1 MKFPFTTRKKL
12 DRAQD
17 ALAKK
22 EARLAQLQTRV
33 DALKQEV
40 AEAKAK
46 NRAGFQTVQT
56 GAVDARRLIATG
68 LHGEGIEIGALHYPL
83 RVPEGVKVRYVDMT
97 TREENIRK
105 FPELDASAI
114 VETDYICNGETL
126 EVIPDESQDFVIAN
140 HMMEHC
146 INPLATLRNF
156 LRVLR
161 PKGKLFISLP
171 DKRHTFDIKRPIT
184 PFLHIEDDF
193 LKGRTVEDLEVYR
206 EWVANVDNANH
217 EDPEKL
223 HTQQANIHFHV
234 WTQAEI
240 IELFVEARRRLG
252 FPIEIEWTAQNGCEH
267 IVLARKTESDVELP

>member
-12 DRAQD
+12 ERAQD

-22 EARLAQLQTRV
+22 EARLEQLQARV
-33 DALKQEV
+33 ASLKQEV
-40 AEAKAK
+40 AKAKAEAKK
-46 NRAGFQTVQT
+46 RAEFQSVQP
-56 GAVDARRLIATG
+56 GGVDVRRLIATG
-68 LHGEGIEIGALHYPL
+68 LRGEGIEIGALHYPL
-83 RVPEGVKVRYVDMT
+83 RVPEGVKVRYVDMAS
-97 TREENIRK
+97 REENIRK

-184 PFLHIEDDF
+184 PFSHIEDDF
-193 LKGRTVEDLEVYR
+193 LKGRTVEDLEVYQ
-206 EWVANVDNANH
+206 EWVANVDNASSK
-217 EDPEKL
+217 DPEKL
-223 HTQQANIHFHV
+223 HAQQANIHFHV

-267 IVLARKTESDVELP
+267 VVLARKTEPGEV